1 MKKVP
6 ETDAIFE
13 HLAKV
18 NPAAD
23 ADESILRL
31 SVDAKA
37 SIPLG
42 LFSRGGYSR
51 LTIKALDHDF
61 VPDEKIT
68 PVGVFLPSFNELY
81 LFLTTSPVTADLI
94 VDCIHHT
101 WLMIEDR
108 FPLVRTLLLNLDNG
122 PENHSRRTQFVKRLV
137 DLVDDLQLTID
148 LAYYPPYHSKYNPI
162 ERVWGVLE
170 QHWNGALL
178 DTAQTV
184 LNFARTMTYNGV
196 HPVADFVATT
206 YQTGVKL
213 TRTAMDKLE
222 QRLERL
228 PALEKYSVRI
238 SPLPPQAIG

>member
-1 MKKVP
+1 VKKVP

-13 HLAKV
+13 RLAQV

-23 ADESILRL
+23 DAESVLRL

-37 SIPLG
+37 TIPLG

-51 LTIKALDHDF
+51 LTVKALDHDF
-61 VPDEKIT
+61 APDEKIT
-68 PVGVFLPSFNELY
+68 PVGVFLPQFNELY

-94 VDCIHHT
+94 VDCIHAT

-170 QHWNGALL
+170 RHWNGALL
-178 DTAQTV
+178 DSAQTV
-184 LNFARTMTYNGV
+184 LNFARTMTYNRV
-196 HPVADFVATT
+196 HPVVGFVTTT

-213 TRTAMDKLE
+213 TQKAMDKLE
-222 QRLERL
+222 ERLQRL
-228 PALEKYSVRI
+228 PGLEKYFVRI
-238 SPLPPQAIG
+238 PPLVLQANG

>member
-81 LFLTTSPVTADLI
+81 LFLSTSPVTADLI

-222 QRLERL
+222 ERLERL
-228 PALEKYSVRI
+228 PGLEKYSVRI